1 MGGLSRKAFMIEKK
15 ADDTA
20 LPWLA
25 VDAGA
30 LFFASPFL
38 PPADL
43 AQAKISASGIAG
55 AYAKMG
61 FHAINVGRRDLAAG
75 IDFMKKI
82 AADNRLP
89 LVSANITAAGGAL
102 VFTPVLFTKIQ
113 GVTVAIT
120 GVADHNTTF
129 PPGNEAIA
137 ISSWRDML
145 PSFIQQ
151 IQAKADLVIVL
162 SNYPARENLTMA
174 REIPRIDIIVQSGH
188 SGANMGP
195 KKIGATAILQTEK
208 RGKYLGMFRVR
219 WNGRG
224 PWQPIN
230 RKENDL
236 AQKKRELD
244 GLSWQIRRRDR
255 TLNSQ
260 QKKTDTI
267 YRRLSQEKIEL
278 ERVIATLEKQQQT
291 GAREAPVAVAA
302 GPFYINAFVPLPL
315 AVPENMDIQ
324 HIILAA
330 EKEVARLG
338 KLVRPAQKTDLP
350 LVGWRACLGCH
361 EPQTAFW
368 RKTAH
373 FKAYDTLVNKDKETT
388 LSCLPCHV
396 TAPAATATTDSF
408 SLLAMPEDLRG
419 VTCEACHGSGVLH
432 VTAPTAHSM
441 RRRLRPSVCLRCHT
455 PERDDDFVFERDSER
470 IACPAR

>member
-1 MGGLSRKAFMIEKK
+1 MIEKK

-43 AQAKISASGIAG
+43 AQAKITASGIAK

-75 IDFMKKI
+75 IDFVKKI
-82 AADNRLP
+82 AADNTLP
-89 LVSANITAAGGAL
+89 LVSANITDTNGAL
-102 VFTPVLFTKIQ
+102 VFAPVLFTKIQ
-113 GVTVAIT
+113 GLTVAIT
-120 GVADHNTTF
+120 GVADHNTAL
-129 PPGNEAIA
+129 PPGNEATA
-137 ISSWRDML
+137 VSSWRAVL
-145 PSFIQQ
+145 PPLIKQM
-151 IQAKADLVIVL
+151 QAKADLLIVL
-162 SNYPARENLTMA
+162 SNYPARENITMA
-174 REIPRIDIIVQSGH
+174 KEIPRIDIIVQSGH

-195 KKIGATAILQTEK
+195 KKIGAAAIVQTEK

-219 WNGRG
+219 WHGHG
-224 PWQPIN
+224 PWQPID

-244 GLSWQIRRRDR
+244 GLSWQIRRRGR
-255 TLNSQ
+255 TLNSR
-260 QKKTDTI
+260 QKKSDTI
-267 YRRLSQEKIEL
+267 YQRLSQEKIEL
-278 ERVIATLEKQQQT
+278 ERVIATLEKQQQQT
-291 GAREAPVAVAA
+291 GKSDATVSA
-302 GPFYINAFVPLPL
+302 GPSYANAFLPLPL
-315 AVPENMDIQ
+315 VVPENMDIQ
-324 HIILAA
+324 HIVLAT

-338 KLVRPAQKTDLP
+338 KLAVPAKKTDLP
-350 LVGWRACLGCH
+350 LVGWRACMGCH

-373 FKAYDTLVNKDKETT
+373 FRAYDTLVNKGKETT

-396 TAPAATATTDSF
+396 TAPAATAAADSTY
-408 SLLAMPEDLRG
+408 LLAMPEDLRG
-419 VTCEACHGSGVLH
+419 VTCEACHGSGVQH
-432 VTAPTAHSM
+432 VTAPTAHAM
-441 RRRLRPSVCLRCHT
+441 KRRPQPSDCLRCHT